1 MALKNRHVFELRLG
15 KLGLMLFIG
24 GMSLLLFALFLMGVV
39 VGKHMEA
46 YPERYAAAL
55 PEIIRDRLLGDEPP
69 AGAVVVPPAVERDR
83 SEEAPGGAETAPVV
97 TAPDPVAAQKGEA
110 AETNVQKAPAPAEVK
125 PVADPAVKS
134 SAAAEKAP
142 QRKGRYEVQAG
153 AYRERQPAEQL
164 VKKMA
169 ALGFASEV
177 VMKELPG
184 KGQWFR
190 VIVGGFESRVKA
202 QEAADQLAGKVNG
215 LKCVIRASGDNGNG
229 G

>member
-1 MALKNRHVFELRLG
+1 
-15 KLGLMLFIG
+15 
-24 GMSLLLFALFLMGVV
+24 
-39 VGKHMEA
+39 
-46 YPERYAAAL
+46 
-55 PEIIRDRLLGDEPP
+55 
-69 AGAVVVPPAVERDR
+69 
-83 SEEAPGGAETAPVV
+83 
-97 TAPDPVAAQKGEA
+97 
-110 AETNVQKAPAPAEVK
+110 
-125 PVADPAVKS
+125 
-134 SAAAEKAP
+134 
-142 QRKGRYEVQAG
+142 
-153 AYRERQPAEQL
+153 
-164 VKKMA
+164 MA